1 MAHANPLPKLYR
13 SVIEDVIESIQDL
26 FAEEGVD
33 KKVLRNLKELWE
45 TKVMQ
50 SKAIDGFFRHNHH
63 SSHLTLQLPPN
74 FNHVLQASAA
84 SLIIPTGGS
93 FQRFMSADP
102 GASQKCAT
110 LSLPPSVA
118 YPIHVPAGLTL
129 QTASGQLYKVNMPV
143 MVAHGQGDAGI
154 LQHPLQQVFQPIG
167 QPSVLKT
174 NVASVAPVET
184 SIQAAAEMLQA
195 QKTEVQQAV
204 VFRPSALQNKHPNNS
219 TNTMLFQQPA
229 ASQQE
234 LATNAVLSQ
243 HAQSTAKSQYGN
255 LRTAVFTSEY
265 SEVLS
270 PAEAFANNPG
280 SVLLSDV
287 VGQLDMKPQETVQQQ
302 VSDDIIERLIKGKSL
317 HDNAALKD
325 QDSRAHTNK
334 MEPTEQVESNLRS
347 KKSIYSDIEGIIQL
361 DGTGDHSPK
370 KEVVHTKDSAENEF
384 IDIIQSEDL
393 KILED
398 DEVDSISSLESVS
411 SSCDNEEPQADIV
424 EEDPLNS
431 DDDVSDL
438 DVADLFDTN
447 NIIVCQ
453 YEKIH
458 RSKNKWKFFLKD
470 GVMSFDGKDYV
481 FAKAVGDA
489 EW

>member
-1 MAHANPLPKLYR
+1 
-13 SVIEDVIESIQDL
+13 
-26 FAEEGVD
+26 
-33 KKVLRNLKELWE
+33 
-45 TKVMQ
+45 
-50 SKAIDGFFRHNHH
+50 
-63 SSHLTLQLPPN
+63 
-74 FNHVLQASAA
+74 
-84 SLIIPTGGS
+84 
-93 FQRFMSADP
+93 
-102 GASQKCAT
+102 
-110 LSLPPSVA
+110 
-118 YPIHVPAGLTL
+118 
-129 QTASGQLYKVNMPV
+129 GQLYKVNMPV
-143 MVAHGQGDAGI
+143 MVARGQGDASI

-167 QPSVLKT
+167 QPSVLKP
-174 NVASVAPVET
+174 NAASVAPVET
-184 SIQAAAEMLQA
+184 SSIQAAAEMLQA

-204 VFRPSALQNKHPNNS
+204 VFQPSALQNKHPNNS
-219 TNTMLFQQPA
+219 TNTTLFQQPA
-229 ASQQE
+229 TSQQE
-234 LATNAVLSQ
+234 IATNAE
-243 HAQSTAKSQYGN
+243 STAKSQYGN
-255 LRTAVFTSEY
+255 LHTAVFTSGS

-270 PAEAFANNPG
+270 PAESLANNPG
-280 SVLLSDV
+280 SVLLPDV
-287 VGQLDMKPQETVQQQ
+287 EGQLDMKPQETVQQQ
-302 VSDDIIERLIKGKSL
+302 MSDDITEQIIKGKSL

-325 QDSRAHTNK
+325 QDSRAPKDK

-347 KKSIYSDIEGIIQL
+347 EKGIYSDTEGIIQL

-370 KEVVHTKDSAENEF
+370 KEVVLTKDSEENEF

-393 KILED
+393 KILEGEED
-398 DEVDSISSLESVS
+398 EEVDSISSLESVS
-411 SSCDNEEPQADIV
+411 SSCGNEEPQTDIV

>member
-1 MAHANPLPKLYR
+1 MAHTNPLPKLYR

-26 FAEEGVD
+26 FAEEGID
-33 KKVLRNLKELWE
+33 KQVLRNLKELWE

-50 SKAIDGFFRHNHH
+50 SKAIDGFFRHNHR

-74 FNHVLQASAA
+74 FNHVLQASA
-84 SLIIPTGGS
+84 
-93 FQRFMSADP
+93 
-102 GASQKCAT
+102 
-110 LSLPPSVA
+110 
-118 YPIHVPAGLTL
+118 
-129 QTASGQLYKVNMPV
+129 GQLYKVNMPV

-154 LQHPLQQVFQPIG
+154 LQHPLQQVFQPIC

-174 NVASVAPVET
+174 NVASVTPVET
-184 SIQAAAEMLQA
+184 SIQAAAEVLQA

-204 VFRPSALQNKHPNNS
+204 VFQPSALQNKHPNNS

-255 LRTAVFTSEY
+255 LRAAVFSSGY
-265 SEVLS
+265 SEVIS
-270 PAEAFANNPG
+270 PAEALANNPG

-287 VGQLDMKPQETVQQQ
+287 VGQLDMKPQKTMQQQQ
-302 VSDDIIERLIKGKSL
+302 VSDDIIERIIKGKSL

-325 QDSRAHTNK
+325 QGSRAHTNK
-334 MEPTEQVESNLRS
+334 MEPTEQVEYNLRS
-347 KKSIYSDIEGIIQL
+347 KKGIYSDIEGIIQL

-398 DEVDSISSLESVS
+398 EDDEEVDNISSLESVS

>member
-13 SVIEDVIESIQDL
+13 SVIEDVIENIQDL

-33 KKVLRNLKELWE
+33 KQVLRNLKELWE
-45 TKVMQ
+45 TKVIQ
-50 SKAIDGFFRHNHH
+50 SKAIDGFFRHSHH

-74 FNHVLQASAA
+74 FSHVLQASSA
-84 SLIIPTGGS
+84 SLIIPTGGG
-93 FQRFMSADP
+93 FQHFVAADP

-110 LSLPPSVA
+110 LTLPSSVA

-143 MVAHGQGDAGI
+143 MVARGQGNASI
-154 LQHPLQQVFQPIG
+154 LQHPLQQVFQHIG
-167 QPSVLKT
+167 PPSVLKT
-174 NVASVAPVET
+174 NAPVET
-184 SIQAAAEMLQA
+184 SSIQAAAEVLQA
-195 QKTEVQQAV
+195 QKTEVQQTV
-204 VFRPSALQNKHPNNS
+204 VFQPSALQNNHPNNS
-219 TNTMLFQQPA
+219 TNTTLFLQPA

-234 LATNAVLSQ
+234 IATNAVLSQ
-243 HAQSTAKSQYGN
+243 HAESTAKSQYGN
-255 LRTAVFTSEY
+255 LCTAVFTSGS

-270 PAEAFANNPG
+270 PAEYLANNPG
-280 SVLLSDV
+280 SVLLPDV
-287 VGQLDMKPQETVQQQ
+287 EGQLDMKPQETVQQQ
-302 VSDDIIERLIKGKSL
+302 VSDITERIIKGKSL
-317 HDNAALKD
+317 RGNAALKG
-325 QDSRAHTNK
+325 QDSRAPTDK
-334 MEPTEQVESNLRS
+334 MEPTEQVESNLQS
-347 KKSIYSDIEGIIQL
+347 EKGIYSDIEGIIQL
-361 DGTGDHSPK
+361 DGTGDRSPK
-370 KEVVHTKDSAENEF
+370 KEVVHTKDSEENEF

-398 DEVDSISSLESVS
+398 EEDEEVDSISSLESVS
-411 SSCDNEEPQADIV
+411 SNCDNEEPQTDIV

-447 NIIVCQ
+447 NVIVCQ